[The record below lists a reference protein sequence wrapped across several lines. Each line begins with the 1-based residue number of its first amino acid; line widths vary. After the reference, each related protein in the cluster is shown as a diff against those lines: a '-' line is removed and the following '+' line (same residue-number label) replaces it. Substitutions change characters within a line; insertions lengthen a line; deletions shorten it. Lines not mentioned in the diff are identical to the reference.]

1 MSLSQALL
9 PEFDQEIKTT
19 RRVLERVPEDR
30 LDWQPHA
37 KSMTLGRLAG
47 HLGQLLH
54 WGQVTVEQDSF
65 DVAPPDGPAYRPD
78 PPKTKEAIL
87 DLFDKN
93 AALARQS
100 IESASDEAWRQPW
113 SLLQGGNAIFTQP
126 KIGVLRGMVL
136 NHLIHHR
143 GQLTVYL
150 RLNDV
155 PVPAV
160 YGPSADEGI

>member
-1 MSLSQALL
+1 MGLSQALL
-9 PEFDQEIKTT
+9 PEFDHEINTT

-30 LDWQPHA
+30 LDWQPHP
-37 KSMTLGRLAG
+37 KSMSLGRLAS
-47 HLGQLLH
+47 HLGNLLH
-54 WGQVTVEQDSF
+54 WGQVIVEQDSF
-65 DVAPPDGPAYRPD
+65 DVAPEGKPLRMEPL
-78 PPKTKEAIL
+78 KTRQEIL
-87 DLFDKN
+87 DLFDQN
-93 AALARQS
+93 AALARQA
-100 IESASDEAWRQPW
+100 IAGAADEQWHQPW
-113 SLLQGGNAIFTQP
+113 SLLQQGSNIFTQP

>member
-1 MSLSQALL
+1 MGLSQALL
-9 PEFDQEIKTT
+9 PEFDHETHTT

-30 LDWQPHA
+30 LDWQPHP
-37 KSMTLGRLAG
+37 KSMSLGKLAS
-47 HLGQLLH
+47 HLGNLLH
-54 WGQVTVEQDSF
+54 WGKVTVEQDSF
-65 DVAPPDGPAYRPD
+65 DVAPQGEPLRMDA
-78 PPKTKEAIL
+78 PKTKQEIL
-87 DLFDKN
+87 DLFDRN
-93 AALARQS
+93 AAIAREA
-100 IESASDEAWRQPW
+100 IAAATDEQWHRPW
-113 SLLQGGNAIFTQP
+113 SLLQTGNTIFTQP

-136 NHLIHHR
+136 NHMIHHR